1 MTQERTTLSRQST
14 RVEVGVTVE
23 ITTADGRRAKGT
35 ARDLSVKGLAV
46 DTDQRIEAGTTCGLT
61 LFLDGGLGSVELQA
75 EAVVVR
81 SDDRG
86 LALELGA
93 VQLDSLEHLRKLV
106 LYNSANPTTI
116 EREFDRHQGLL
127 RVE

>member
-1 MTQERTTLSRQST
+1 MAPERPTLSRQST
-14 RVEVGVTVE
+14 RVTVGVTVE
-23 ITTADGRRAKGT
+23 ITTTDGRRIKGT

-46 DTDQRIEAGTTCGLT
+46 DTDQRIDAGTPCHLT
-61 LFLDGGLGSVELQA
+61 LFLDGGLGSVKLEA
-75 EAVVVR
+75 EALVVR

-93 VQLDSLEHLRKLV
+93 VHLDSLEHLRKLV
-106 LYNSANPTTI
+106 LYNSSNPTAI

>member
-1 MTQERTTLSRQST
+1 MAQERPTLSRQST
-14 RVEVGVTVE
+14 RVAVGVTVE
-23 ITTADGRRAKGT
+23 ITTADGGRVTGT

-46 DTDQRIEAGTTCGLT
+46 DTSQHIDAGTHCQLT

-75 EAVVVR
+75 EALVVR

-106 LYNSANPTTI
+106 LYNSADPTTI